1 VRALAKAGY
10 NPQAMITMFQRIL
23 SAGEKDRSILGAIF
37 ADHPDVQE
45 RIENTRYEI
54 NLMRS
59 GK

>member
-1 VRALAKAGY
+1 
-10 NPQAMITMFQRIL
+10 MFQRIL
-23 SAGEKDRSILGAIF
+23 SAGEKDRSILGSIF

-54 NLMRS
+54 NLIRS